1 MSFRLRI
8 SAAAVR
14 DIEQVLAHTLQEFG
28 LRQYEEYKDLI
39 RTALAE
45 IAANPNRPTARL
57 RPELHPN
64 ARTFHLARPGRHA
77 RHFLLY
83 RVVGDYVDV
92 GRLLHDSMDLRR
104 HLPKGLRTHDK

>member
-8 SAAAVR
+8 STAAVR

-28 LRQYEEYKDLI
+28 LRQYEQYKDLI
-39 RTALAE
+39 RTALAD
-45 IAANPNRPTARL
+45 IVANPNRPSAR
-57 RPELHPN
+57 RPELHPD
-64 ARTFHLARPGRHA
+64 ARTFHLARPGRDA

-83 RVVGDYVDV
+83 RVVGEFVDV

-104 HLPKGLRTHDK
+104 HLPKGFGPKDK